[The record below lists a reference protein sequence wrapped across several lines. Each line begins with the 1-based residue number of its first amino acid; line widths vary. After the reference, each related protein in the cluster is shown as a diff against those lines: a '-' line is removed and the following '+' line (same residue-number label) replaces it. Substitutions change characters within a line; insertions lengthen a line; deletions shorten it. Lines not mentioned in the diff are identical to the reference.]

1 MTEIA
6 EMENNIQKNKQIK
19 SLIEDAQMILIG
31 IGEEFSAEK
40 ILKQDKEYLKEKE
53 KLLQDGKQWEIPFLQ
68 RMYQKKLRAP
78 AEMQERQLEERQ
90 IQEGQKPQESAAQSI
105 YEREKAALQGLAEL
119 LQDKNYFVVST
130 LTNDLLI
137 DCGFKADRVVLP
149 CGGSRKVQ
157 CPDGCEGSLH
167 ILSDEVVKAMEAV
180 QIASK
185 DQVRQIT
192 EVCPVCGKPLI
203 FNNIYAEHYD
213 EKGYLDQWQVYTKWL
228 QGTLNRKMLVLE
240 LGAGMQYPGV
250 IRFPFEKAA
259 YFNQKAHFV
268 RVNGYLYQ
276 LTEELRE
283 KGISVPKNAAEWL
296 LSFTRSCDKL
306 EK

>member
-78 AEMQERQLEERQ
+78 AEMQERQ

-157 CPDGCEGSLH
+157 CPDGCGGSLH
-167 ILSDEVVKAMEAV
+167 ILSDEVLKSMEEV
-180 QIASK
+180 QTASK
-185 DQVRQIT
+185 DQIRQLT

>member
-1 MTEIA
+1 MIEIA

-68 RMYQKKLRAP
+68 RMYQKKLQAP

-130 LTNDLLI
+130 LTNDLII

-149 CGGSRKVQ
+149 CGGSRKARLG
-157 CPDGCEGSLH
+157 PR
-167 ILSDEVVKAMEAV
+167 SDF
-180 QIASK
+180 SK
-185 DQVRQIT
+185 PCQ
-192 EVCPVCGKPLI
+192 
-203 FNNIYAEHYD
+203 
-213 EKGYLDQWQVYTKWL
+213 
-228 QGTLNRKMLVLE
+228 
-240 LGAGMQYPGV
+240 
-250 IRFPFEKAA
+250 KAA
-259 YFNQKAHFV
+259 EKISKRNSSRRHFHF
-268 RVNGYLYQ
+268 
-276 LTEELRE
+276 
-283 KGISVPKNAAEWL
+283 IL
-296 LSFTRSCDKL
+296 L
-306 EK
+306 

>member
-1 MTEIA
+1 MTEIK
-6 EMENNIQKNKQIK
+6 EVESIIQKNRQIK
-19 SLIEDAQMILIG
+19 SLMEDAQMILIG
-31 IGEEFSAEK
+31 IGEEFGAEK

-78 AEMQERQLEERQ
+78 AEMQERQLQETQ

-130 LTNDLLI
+130 LTNDLLM

-157 CPDGCEGSLH
+157 CPDGCEGSFP
-167 ILSDEVVKAMEAV
+167 KEAFAEEDAAAGNADRLED
-180 QIASK
+180 QI
-185 DQVRQIT
+185 RQLT

-296 LSFTRSCDKL
+296 LSFTRSCGKL

>member
-53 KLLQDGKQWEIPFLQ
+53 KLLQDGRQWEFPFLQ

-78 AEMQERQLEERQ
+78 VEMQERQLEERK

-167 ILSDEVVKAMEAV
+167 ILSDEVLKSMEEV
-180 QIASK
+180 QNASK
-185 DQVRQIT
+185 DQVRQLT

>member
-1 MTEIA
+1 MTEIK
-6 EMENNIQKNKQIK
+6 EVESIIQKNKQIK
-19 SLIEDAQMILIG
+19 SLMEDAQMILIG
-31 IGEEFSAEK
+31 IGEEFGAEK

-78 AEMQERQLEERQ
+78 AEMQERQLPETQ

-130 LTNDLLI
+130 LTNDLLM

-157 CPDGCEGSLH
+157 CPDGCEGSFP
-167 ILSDEVVKAMEAV
+167 KEAFAEDDAAADNAGRLED
-180 QIASK
+180 QI
-185 DQVRQIT
+185 RQLT
-192 EVCPVCGKPLI
+192 EVCPICGKPLI

-296 LSFTRSCDKL
+296 LSFTRSCGKL